1 MYMTPR
7 QEQILAAIVDAY
19 IAMGEPVGSKTLSE
33 AGIAYSSAT
42 IRNEMSEL
50 SELGFLEQPHTSAGR
65 IPSGSGLRFY
75 VDRLM
80 EREPVSPQTK
90 AVIDSMLEDVGE
102 SPVEI
107 LKSISEV
114 LAQLTQF
121 VALSTNAPDR
131 DATIK
136 RIEIIPTGRRSALVV
151 LMTNTGTVKNK
162 MCRTDVELHDDLVN
176 VLTRIINERMS
187 NLPLNSITP
196 AFVQSLAVSL
206 GEFAFVMSGI
216 LLTVLETVR
225 ETIRSQLHVDGQMNL
240 LLCPAYENYQ
250 VRELARFLSQ
260 PQGLEELL
268 GGGEK
273 TRVIIGKES
282 RLKELE
288 GSSVVVARYS
298 VKGREAGTLGII
310 GPTRMNYAKIVSSV
324 EYFANKIGKMMEE
337 ALDE

>member
-7 QEQILAAIVDAY
+7 QEQILSAIVDAY

-33 AGIAYSSAT
+33 AGIEYSSAT

-65 IPSGSGLRFY
+65 VPSGSGLRFY

-80 EREPVSPQTK
+80 NREPVSPHMR
-90 AVIDSMLEDVGE
+90 AVIDSMLEDVGD

-121 VALSTNAPDR
+121 VALSANAPDR
-131 DATIK
+131 DATVK

-162 MCRTDVELHDDLVN
+162 MCRTDVELHDDLVA

-216 LLTVLETVR
+216 LFTVLEAVR
-225 ETIRSQLHVDGQMNL
+225 ETIQSQLHVDGQMNL
-240 LLCPAYENYQ
+240 LLCSAYENYQ
-250 VRELARFLSQ
+250 IRELAQFLSK
-260 PQGLEELL
+260 PEGLSELL
-268 GGGEK
+268 SGGGK

-288 GSSVVVARYS
+288 GSSIVAAQY
-298 VKGREAGTLGII
+298 KINGKEAGTLGII
-310 GPTRMNYAKIVSSV
+310 GPTRMNYAKIISSV
-324 EYFANKIGKMMEE
+324 EYFANRIGKMMEE